1 MGGILSLFIGSG
13 TAAAQAITRVPAIT
27 TTAGNGTAGYSG
39 DNGPAAGA
47 ELNNPYGMSVD
58 SSGNLY
64 IADATN
70 NRIRKVAVGTGVIS
84 TFAGNGA
91 AGYSGDGG
99 AATSATLNSPEG
111 VTFDTLSGVFYIA
124 DTRNNVIRS
133 VSTAGVITTIAG
145 NNAQGYSGDNGAA
158 TNATL
163 DYPTGVARDSV
174 GNLYIADFGNNRV
187 REVTMA
193 GTITTFAGT
202 GAAGY
207 SGDNGPAASA
217 ALNKPSALAI
227 DSANNLYILD
237 TNNSVVREVSTAGT
251 ITTVAGNGTAGYSG
265 EGGAATSASL
275 NLPYGLSIDSSGNLY
290 IADSGNNVVREV
302 STAGV
307 ITTIIGDGTPGFSGD
322 GGPGVSATLSNPLGV
337 ALDSQGNLYVS
348 DEGNQRLRSVSVPTG
363 SVAFPTTAV
372 GAASTAVTIPLQ
384 VNVPDTTITSITAAV
399 SQGGEQEYSVSATGC
414 ALNTPLSA
422 GTLCN
427 VTLTFSPAYAGAR
440 WVPLQVASSAG
451 AFTFGMAGIGTGPQ
465 VALSPGII
473 TTVPGTAN
481 LSPASLIQ
489 YFSGNVAVDSAGT
502 VYVVVIFQG
511 QESVFEITGG
521 TVTGGVGLGTLK
533 GLRGLA
539 LAVDSAGTLY
549 VASPDYGCVS
559 KLTSSGFL
567 VVVAGTEPAG
577 GGGYCYPG
585 VGGYGGDNGLA
596 TNASLSGP
604 AGLAVDSANNL
615 YIADSGNNRIRKV
628 TAATGIITT
637 VAGTGAAGDGG
648 DNGPATA
655 AQLNNPR
662 GLAIDSA
669 GNLYIG
675 DTNNNRIRKID
686 AGSGIITTVAGN
698 GTPGYS
704 GDNGPATSAEL
715 YSGSLA
721 VDGAGDI
728 YAADGANNVIRMV
741 NTAGIITTVAG
752 GGTSGLGDGGPA
764 TSAEITAY
772 GVATDSAGNLYIAGG
787 PSGTS
792 SGVYG
797 VRTVNVSTSALNY
810 PTTPIGSAS
819 TQTVAVTNIGNAPLS
834 FTVPVS
840 GYNPSITT
848 GFALDSS
855 SSCPQ
860 LGAGGQ
866 PSTLASGASCAYAF
880 DFLPV
885 TTSSAN
891 GTGSITDNALNTNSA
906 VQTVQLSGAGGEIV
920 ETTTTINVGTAFFGQ
935 TQVSATILAVT
946 GTVTPVGSVV
956 FTVDGAVQPAAAVN
970 NSGVATLPAA
980 VSNALA
986 VGSHT
991 IAAVYTSSAAGF
1003 TNSNAIRIF
1012 TVGQPPSVT
1021 IAPSST
1027 SLSVAAGSSVT
1038 DTISA
1043 TPVGGY
1049 TGTLAF
1055 SCNNLPQNAT
1065 CSFKPA
1071 TVALTATSGAQSL
1084 VVTIQTAGGT
1094 AKLERWNGSPTEST
1108 SLLPAAAFW
1117 TPGLIPFAFAVRRRR
1132 LSARGY
1138 HLVLLLALLAGIGVM
1153 TGCGGSS
1160 AASSTPPTTPTPPST
1175 PVTPAG
1181 TSAVQIIATNAGT
1194 QVQSFTLT
1202 LTVQ

>member
-1 MGGILSLFIGSG
+1 MGGILSLFIASG

-39 DNGPAAGA
+39 DNGPATSAQ
-47 ELNNPYGMSVD
+47 LNNPYGMSVD

-70 NRIRKVAVGTGVIS
+70 NRIRKVAAGTGVIS

-99 AATSATLNSPEG
+99 AATSATLKSPEG
-111 VTFDTLSGVFYIA
+111 VTFDTLNGVFYIA

-145 NNAQGYSGDNGAA
+145 NNAQGYSGDNGMA

-187 REVTMA
+187 REVTVA

-207 SGDNGPAASA
+207 TGDNGPAVSA

-251 ITTVAGNGTAGYSG
+251 ITTVAGNGAVGYSG
-265 EGGAATSASL
+265 DGGAATSASL

-322 GGPGVSATLSNPLGV
+322 GGPGVSASLSNPLGL

-363 SVAFPTTAV
+363 SVAFPTTTV
-372 GAASTAVTIPLQ
+372 GATSTAVTIPLQ
-384 VNVPDTTITSITAAV
+384 VNVPDTTITGITAAV

-427 VTLTFSPAYAGAR
+427 VTMTFSPAYAGAR

-481 LSPASLIQ
+481 LSPGSLFQ
-489 YFSGNVAVDSAGT
+489 DFSGNVAVDSAGT

-511 QESVFEITGG
+511 QENVFEITGG

-559 KLTSSGFL
+559 KLTPSGLL

-577 GGGYCYPG
+577 GDGYCYPG

-596 TNASLSGP
+596 TNANLSGP

-637 VAGTGAAGDGG
+637 VAGNGAAGDGG

-655 AQLNNPR
+655 AELNNPR

-675 DTNNNRIRKID
+675 DTNNYRIRKIE

-715 YSGSLA
+715 LSASLA

-752 GGTSGLGDGGPA
+752 GGASGSGDGGPA

-792 SGVYG
+792 SSVFG

-810 PTTPIGSAS
+810 PTTPIGSTS

-860 LGAGGQ
+860 LGVGGQ

-885 TTSSAN
+885 TTSSVN
-891 GTGSITDNALNTNSA
+891 GTASITDNAQNSSL
-906 VQTVQLSGAGGEIV
+906 VQTVQLTGAGGEIV
-920 ETTTTINVGTAFFGQ
+920 STTTTINVSTAFFGQ

-946 GTVTPVGSVV
+946 GTATPVGSVV

-970 NSGVATLPAA
+970 SSGVATLPAA

-986 VGSHT
+986 VGSHN

-1003 TNSNAIRIF
+1003 TNSNATRIF

-1038 DTISA
+1038 DTISV

-1071 TVALTATSGAQSL
+1071 TVALTATSGAQSV

-1094 AKLERWNGSPTEST
+1094 AKLERWNGSPTAGT
-1108 SLLPAAAFW
+1108 SLLQAAAFW
-1117 TPGLIPFAFAVRRRR
+1117 APGLIPFALAGRRRR
-1132 LSARGY
+1132 PFSRG
-1138 HLVLLLALLAGIGVM
+1138 LLLVFLVALLAGTGTIM
-1153 TGCGGSS
+1153 GCGGSS
-1160 AASSTPPTTPTPPST
+1160 AASTTPPTTPTPPST
-1175 PVTPAG
+1175 PVTPGG
-1181 TSAVQIIATNAGT
+1181 TSTVQIIATNAGT